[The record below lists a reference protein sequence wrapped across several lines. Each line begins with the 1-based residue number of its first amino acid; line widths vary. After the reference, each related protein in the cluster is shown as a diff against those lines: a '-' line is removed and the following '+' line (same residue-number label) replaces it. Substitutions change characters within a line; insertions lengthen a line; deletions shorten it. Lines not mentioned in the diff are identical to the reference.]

1 MAKGCADLQ
10 YCSKME
16 NRPIWRKRILGNF
29 NFGQKKMSKIV
40 LRRIE
45 SKSGWR
51 AALEIRFST

>member
-1 MAKGCADLQ
+1 MAKGYADLQ

-45 SKSGWR
+45 SKIER
-51 AALEIRFST
+51 ARDHGDSLQ